1 MYARKRKKSKT
12 GSVKIWSSNDRLQL
26 VFTFG
31 GKRYFVSTGL
41 SDSPFGRKK
50 AQDKALEV
58 ERDIAYGEFDPNHL
72 EKYKVQTASSTPDPV
87 AAVPVSSP
95 TLSELWQQY

>member
-1 MYARKRKKSKT
+1 MGKKAKT
-12 GSVKIWSSNDRLQL
+12 GSVRVRSSNERLQL

-31 GKRYFVSTGL
+31 GRRYFVSTGL
-41 SDSPFGRKK
+41 SDSPFSRKK

-72 EKYKVQTASSTPDPV
+72 EKYKVSIAV
-87 AAVPVSSP
+87 ERAAPIDSLPVSSP
-95 TLSELWQQY
+95 TLSELWQQ